1 MLEKC
6 RSAKERWG
14 GVSELI
20 DRWLQERQDLLS
32 LFVGLPQQPINT
44 NVVETLGQFGQ
55 ILVDYASSWHFGV
68 YEHLLAEADEFN
80 DGGLE
85 LAKELAPKIQNSTDA
100 VLNFNDRYSEIATMT
115 VQDVSHLSGELSKL
129 GEILAERF
137 ELEDQL
143 IERLHTAHKDRV

>member
-6 RSAKERWG
+6 QNAKERWG

-20 DRWLQERQDLLS
+20 DRWLQERQDLLG
-32 LFVGLPQQPINT
+32 LFVGLPQKNLT
-44 NVVETLGQFGQ
+44 EDVVGTLRRFSQ

-80 DGGLE
+80 DGGTE
-85 LAKELAPKIQNSTDA
+85 IAREMAPKIQQTTDSI
-100 VLNFNDRYSEIATMT
+100 LDFNDRYSEIEVMT
-115 VQDVSHLSGELSKL
+115 LQDSSHLSERLSGL
-129 GEILAERF
+129 GEVLAERF

-143 IERLHTAHKDRV
+143 IEALHISHKDRI

>member
-32 LFVGLPQQPINT
+32 LFVSLPQMEVGDT
-44 NVVETLGQFGQ
+44 VVTTLGQFSQ
-55 ILVDYASSWHFGV
+55 ILVDYVSSWHFGV

-80 DGGLE
+80 DGGRD
-85 LAKELAPKIQNSTDA
+85 LAKRLAPEIQSSTDA
-100 VLNFNDRYSEIATMT
+100 VLNFNDHYSDLAAITIQE
-115 VQDVSHLSGELSKL
+115 VSHLSDDLSRL
-129 GEILAERF
+129 GETLAERF

-143 IERLHTAHKDRV
+143 IEHLHTAHRDRV

>member
-6 RSAKERWG
+6 QSAKERWG

-20 DRWLQERQDLLS
+20 DRWLQERQDLLG
-32 LFVGLPQQPINT
+32 LFVALPQKELGDD
-44 NVVETLGQFGQ
+44 VVEMLRSFSQ

-80 DGGLE
+80 DGGIE
-85 LAKELAPKIQNSTDA
+85 LAKDLDPKIRATTDTI
-100 VLNFNDRYSEIATMT
+100 LNFNDQYSEVLVLK
-115 VQDVSHLSGELSKL
+115 VQDVVHLSERLSVL
-129 GEILAERF
+129 GEALAERF

-143 IERLHTAHKDRV
+143 IERLHTAHKNRI

>member
-1 MLEKC
+1 MLEQC
-6 RSAKERWG
+6 RDAKERWG
-14 GVSELI
+14 GVSDLI

-32 LFVGLPQQPINT
+32 LFVSLPQQSIRED
-44 NVVETLGQFGQ
+44 VIGTLSRFSE
-55 ILVDYASSWHFGV
+55 ILVDYVSSWHFGL

-85 LAKELAPKIQNSTDA
+85 LAKELDPRVRASTDE
-100 VLNFNDRYSEIATMT
+100 VLNFNDRYSNIDSLS
-115 VQDVSHLSGELSKL
+115 VQEVCHLSEDLSKL
-129 GEILAERF
+129 GEVLAERF